1 MTDEQL
7 ERLVTA
13 LAAHG
18 DQLGGNLVLLKK
30 FLAAQEEEQRKF
42 LAEQRE
48 ASDRAQAKANWTAI
62 FAAIAAGAAA
72 VAAIAQATVAV
83 VDWRSKAS
91 GDQSRVQLTALP
103 APTAPPAAR

>member
-7 ERLVTA
+7 ERLAQA

-30 FLAAQEEEQRKF
+30 FLAAREEEQRKF

-72 VAAIAQATVAV
+72 VAALVQTSVAV
-83 VDWRSKAS
+83 IDWRAKNGRDLSPE
-91 GDQSRVQLTALP
+91 QV
-103 APTAPPAAR
+103 TAPPAPTVPPAKR